1 MKQGAINRCI
11 ILLLKGLLVLGVVT
25 MLCGCSINNIV
36 SNALSESLGS
46 SSGSTNPLLSDN
58 DPELVGDALPFTLKF
73 FDLLISSNIDNPPI
87 LLTTGQ
93 SYIAYSSV
101 YLQGRAL
108 VTPRTNLDEQDRLLA
123 RAKNLYLRGQRY
135 CMEALE
141 KRHPGFGEALF
152 NTESDESIAIFE
164 ELTEEDVPYLY
175 WAALGLLG
183 AFSTD
188 TFDFELAVGIG
199 RAAKMMDE
207 AFRLDPE
214 YGDGAI
220 HEFYITYYAALP
232 EALGGS
238 VERARHHYQEA
249 VRLSSNNS
257 VSAHLALATGVAIP
271 AQDIEEFITLTNKAL
286 AVDVNV
292 DLNRRLLNI
301 VKKREAQW
309 YLENLDHFFIDY
321 ESTDEVN

>member
-1 MKQGAINRCI
+1 MKLRVKYQYT
-11 ILLLKGLLVLGVVT
+11 ILLLRCLPLLLVWA
-25 MLCGCSINNIV
+25 MLSGCSINSIV
-36 SNALSESLGS
+36 SNALSESLGG
-46 SSGSTNPLLSDN
+46 SGDSANPLLSDN

-73 FDLLISSNIDNPPI
+73 LDLLISSNINEPPI

-93 SYIAYSSV
+93 SYIAYSAV
-101 YLQGRAL
+101 YLQGRARIL
-108 VTPRTNLDEQDRLLA
+108 PRTNIDEQEILLA

-141 KRHPGFGEALF
+141 KRHPAFGEALF
-152 NTESDESIAIFE
+152 NPESDESVAIFE
-164 ELTEEDVPYLY
+164 GLTEEDVPYLY

-188 TFDFELAVGIG
+188 IFDFELAVGIN
-199 RAAKMMDE
+199 RAAKMIDE
-207 AFRLDPE
+207 AFRLNPE
-214 YGDGAI
+214 YGNGAI

-238 VERARHHYQEA
+238 VKKARHHYREA
-249 VRLSSNNS
+249 VRLSDNNS
-257 VSAHLALATGVAIP
+257 VGAHLALATGVAIP
-271 AQDIEEFITLTNKAL
+271 AQDIGEFTTLINKAL
-286 AVDVNV
+286 AVDVDV

-301 VKKREAQW
+301 VRKREAQW
-309 YLENLDHFFIDY
+309 YLENIDHFFIDY